1 MRAYEINGKQW
12 RVDVVMRDG
21 TGAQTLVKA
30 DNEQQAREAAKKYYR
45 GKNLQVRVIGVEP
58 EDTTGIS
65 EGVDFTNA
73 VNGVE
78 NLIRQRNIK
87 FNSYE
92 ELVEFV
98 GRCKFLQSQRNDSRF
113 INDVALAVLHR
124 LHQPK

>member
-1 MRAYEINGKQW
+1 MRAYEINGQQW
-12 RVDVVMRDG
+12 RVNVIMRDG

-30 DNEQQAREAAKKYYR
+30 DTEQQAREAAKKYYR
-45 GKNLQVRVIGVEP
+45 GKNLQVRVVSVEP
-58 EDTTGIS
+58 EDSDLT

-78 NLIRQRNIK
+78 NLIRQRSIK
-87 FNSYE
+87 FSSYD

-98 GRCKFLQSQRNDSRF
+98 ARCKFLQSQRNDTRF
-113 INDVALAVLHR
+113 INDVAAAVLRR